1 MCLNLGYTS
10 HEIGWYLNFRQSN
23 VYGWIFVSSFLD
35 YSRKDARD
43 ASANEASHA
52 HLTWKNIS
60 STNMSIY
67 CACRYIHIYIIY
79 MYIML
84 YHIQHIGI
92 PNFRLLGYCFE
103 KSSCN
108 GKKNVVWN
116 LPWPLQQ
123 VAPCRLAGTDPANTS
138 VRPGNPRRSLPLSS
152 WKASTTRLHPGAG

>member
-108 GKKNVVWN
+108 GKKKRGLEPTMAPATSGSLSAGRHRSSQHFSETRKSKKEFATVVLKSIN
-116 LPWPLQQ
+116 
-123 VAPCRLAGTDPANTS
+123 
-138 VRPGNPRRSLPLSS
+138 
-152 WKASTTRLHPGAG
+152 H